1 MSAAT
6 DMELAER
13 ALDEAWETKQ
23 AAERAVITAQGVL
36 WHAQEGLKTAIAARD
51 EDHANLQRAHAAYMV
66 EYENERNQDHGDV
79 GAIMAQIEGG
89 GA

>member
-6 DMELAER
+6 ALELAENE
-13 ALDEAWETKQ
+13 LDARWEAKM
-23 AAERAVITAQGVL
+23 AAERNVVEV
-36 WHAQEGLKTAIAARD
+36 WHAVWHAEQALKARIADRQEAHEAL
-51 EDHANLQRAHAAYMV
+51 ERAHAAYMV
-66 EYENERNQDHGDV
+66 EYDKGRNQDHGDV